1 MKPPMRKRSWA
12 ASVFFAFAVVLG
24 LTHPEALAAPR
35 TATPPT
41 STTAHTSTTAPHA
54 AVFDV
59 HDYGAKGDGSTND
72 TPAINKAI
80 TAANAAGG
88 GTVRFPAGQYKSKN
102 TIRMKSEVTLQVDK
116 GATIQGSSADTYDP
130 PEANP
135 NDAYQDYGHSH
146 FHNAMIYGDRLTHIG
161 FVGEGVIDGL
171 GNLITGNPKS
181 GEADKI
187 LSLTRCDGLRLG
199 DGLTLRRG
207 GHFAALINGCTNVT
221 SDHLTIDTASD
232 RDGWNIISTTNVTV
246 TNANIKANDDAL
258 VFKSDYALGAK
269 LPNGHV
275 RVSDS
280 YLSAVCCNAL
290 MFGSETC
297 GDFSD
302 YQFAKIRIEGSNK
315 SGLGMVSMDGA
326 KISDVHYRDITMTGV
341 HSPIMQKIG
350 TRKRC
355 GNSPGVGSIS
365 DVTYDNITA
374 TGVSPS
380 FSPTLWGESGH
391 RINGVTFTNVDIT
404 VPGGNGTM
412 STAVPS
418 NDPGD
423 YNPKAIGTRPAY
435 GWYVHN
441 ADNITFTD
449 SSVKYAADD
458 GRPAVIANAANGI
471 RLTRFTAQRGS
482 NSPHDVGFQ
491 NVTGYCL
498 TDSHNTSGGALRVS
512 SGGSSEN
519 CGTAAKSTAMATTA
533 VQRPHTGGKPLDLEN
548 PRQAFLRGSVGGL
561 FLHWGERTAPAHTSC
576 TAWENDVTN
585 GGWTPDYWVNEA
597 QKLHTQYLVL
607 ATFHSRLG
615 YARPWPSKI
624 PGSCSTKRDFL
635 GELITAAKA
644 KGLKVILYMTDDPQ
658 WHNEGGH
665 EWLDSAAYSAYKG
678 TDVDL
683 TTRDGFGRF
692 SYDNFFEV
700 MDRYPDLGGFWID
713 NDNAY
718 WESHDLYAQIQQKR
732 PNYTLSNNNEDTP
745 IMDMISNEQK
755 TGMTPSY
762 DYPQAVYT
770 AQPRLTE
777 ADFKLP
783 SSGAWWYDGSNPSVD
798 KMLTLGRL
806 ITNAGSS
813 VKALMAE
820 TAQVNGKFPTNQE
833 AFNNFANSYLGP
845 IWQSLHGTE
854 GGGYMYGGLKPG
866 FWNDGAHGVTT
877 VSRTDPDLQY
887 IHVLTPPS
895 TSTLRIRDNGY
906 RIASVTNLRTGAAVS
921 WSQSGGV
928 LTLTGL
934 ANWDPYDTVFKVTT
948 AGRQGIASGVT
959 MSASASASGHGAAAA
974 GDGDY
979 LTYWDSNKTLPV
991 NLTFD
996 LGSAKKV
1003 QYIGLN
1009 QREDSVAYPRSDTE
1023 QSARIKDYKVFLS
1036 NDGSTWGSAVKTGQ
1050 LASRRGIQGIDLT
1063 AANARYVRLEVD
1075 TTWAA
1080 STDTTRY
1087 KRLRIDEAW
1096 IGTSYAT
1103 PAATVNTYSDNGQ
1116 ALRPAMGWSSWSF
1129 VRRWPTEAKIKAQ
1142 ADALVASGLKD
1153 HGFVYI
1159 NLDDFWQKCD
1169 ANGFVVDSYGRWTVD
1184 TTKFPAGIKALADYI
1199 HSKGL
1204 KFGFYVT
1211 PGIAKNAVT
1220 RNTSIEGTS
1229 YHAADIADTSKTEKN
1244 YNCKNMYYIDYG
1256 KPGAQEFVDSW
1267 AKQFASW
1274 GVDYLKIDG
1283 VGSADI
1289 PDVQAWDK
1297 ALRAT
1302 GRPITFALS
1311 NNLPIAGA
1319 STWKSLANSWRTQG
1333 DVECYCGSGANG
1345 SGYPL
1350 TDWSHVSARFTSAA
1364 NWQQYAGPGGWND
1377 LDSLEIGNGDQAGLT
1392 ADQRRSHFTLWAMAG
1407 APLLLGT
1414 DLTNLDSVDKPMLT
1428 NDRLIGVD
1436 QDGVAAKRIVNSGVK
1451 QVWSKKESDGQ
1462 YVVAL
1467 FNTGT
1472 SGNSTVGVNWS
1483 QVGFTGSGDVTDL
1496 WSGSHKGT
1504 IADSYSATLRPG
1516 ETRLIRVKPASA
1528 ALKTAAASPGMAV
1541 APYEYLGWGSPQ
1553 NPTSVMTATG
1563 VKWFTLAFVLS
1574 DGSCNPKWD
1583 GSRPLTGGNDQSKI
1597 NAIRA
1602 AGGDVVVSVGGW
1614 SGAKLG
1620 EKCSSASALAGAYQK
1635 VVNAYGL
1642 KVIDIDIENTEWS
1655 NATVRQRVIDA
1666 LKIVKAGHPGLK
1678 TIITFGT
1685 TTGGPDSTGVDMIK
1699 RGAASGL
1706 ANDIWCIM
1714 PFDFGGGTTNMGTL
1728 TTQAMEGL
1736 KARVKSAY
1744 GYGDATAY
1752 AHIGL
1757 SSMNGKTDDSGE
1769 LVRVADFKTMLAY
1782 AQQHHI
1788 GRLTYW
1794 SVNRDRACGSGS
1806 DGDSCSG
1813 VSQQPYDYLKVFAQY
1828 TG

>member
-1 MKPPMRKRSWA
+1 MKPPMKSPLYQRSWA

-24 LTHPEALAAPR
+24 LAQPSALAAAPPAPR
-35 TATPPT
+35 AT
-41 STTAHTSTTAPHA
+41 
-54 AVFDV
+54 VYDV
-59 HDYGAKGDGSTND
+59 RDYGAKGDGSAND
-72 TPAINKAI
+72 TPAVNKAI
-80 TAANAAGG
+80 TAANSAGG
-88 GTVRFPAGQYKSKN
+88 GTVRFPAGTYKSKN
-102 TIRMKSEVTLQVDK
+102 TIHMKSDVTLQVDT
-116 GATIQGSSADTYDP
+116 GATIQGSSAGTYDA
-130 PEANP
+130 PETNP
-135 NDAYQDYGHSH
+135 YDQYQDYGHSH
-146 FHNAMIYGDRLTHIG
+146 FHDAMIYGDRLTNIG
-161 FVGEGVIDGL
+161 FVGGGVIDGL

-181 GEADKI
+181 GQADKI
-187 LSLTRCDGLRLG
+187 LSLTRCDGLRIG

-207 GHFAALINGCTNVT
+207 GHFAALVNGCTNVT

-246 TNANIKANDDAL
+246 TDASIKANDDAL

-275 RVSDS
+275 RVSNS
-280 YLSAVCCNAL
+280 YLSAKCCNAL

-302 YQFAKIRIEGSNK
+302 YRFQKIRIEGADK

-341 HSPIMQKIG
+341 HSPIMEKIG

-374 TGVSPS
+374 TGNSPS
-380 FSPTLWGESGH
+380 FSPTLWGETGH
-391 RINGVTFTNVDIT
+391 RISGITFTNVDIT

-412 STAVPS
+412 STGVPA
-418 NDPGD
+418 NDPKD

-435 GWYVHN
+435 GWYLHN
-441 ADNITFTD
+441 ADHVQFTD
-449 SSVKYAADD
+449 SSVKFAADD
-458 GRPAVIANAANGI
+458 GRPAVVANAASGI
-471 RLTRFTAQRGS
+471 RFTGFTAQRGS
-482 NSPHDVGFQ
+482 NSPYDLGFQ
-491 NVTGYCL
+491 DVNGYCV
-498 TDSHNTSGGALRVS
+498 SGAGSPRVS
-512 SGGSSEN
+512 STGSSEN
-519 CGTAAKSTAMATTA
+519 CATTPA
-533 VQRPHTGGKPLDLEN
+533 RSAGVAARPLDLEN
-548 PRQAFLRGSVGGL
+548 PRQDFLRNSVGGL
-561 FLHWGERTAPAHTSC
+561 FLHWGLRTAPAHTSC
-576 TAWENDVTN
+576 TGWESDVTN

-597 QKLHTQYLVL
+597 RKLHTQYLVL

-644 KGLKVILYMTDDPQ
+644 KGMKVVLYMTDDPQ
-658 WHNEGGH
+658 WHDEGGH

-678 TDVDL
+678 KNVDL
-683 TTRDGFGRF
+683 TTRDGFGQF
-692 SYDNFFEV
+692 GYDNFFEV

-718 WESHDLYAQIQQKR
+718 WESHDLYQQIYQKR

-755 TGMTPSY
+755 TGMSPAY

-783 SSGAWWYDGSNPSVD
+783 STGAWWYDGSDASVD
-798 KMLTLGRL
+798 RALTLGRL
-806 ITNAGSS
+806 VTNAGSS

-820 TAQVNGKFPTNQE
+820 TAQVNGKFPANQA
-833 AFNNFANSYLGP
+833 AFNTFADSYLDP
-845 IWQSLHGTE
+845 IWESLHGTE
-854 GGGYMYGGLKPG
+854 GGGYLYGGLKPG

-877 VSRTDPDLQY
+877 ISRTDPDLQY

-906 RIASVTNLRTGAAVS
+906 RIASVTNLRTGAAIS

-928 LTLTGL
+928 LTLSGL
-934 ANWDPYDTVFKVTT
+934 GGWDPYDTVFKVTT
-948 AGRQGIASGVT
+948 AGRQGILSGVT
-959 MSASASASGHGAAAA
+959 VSASASASGHAGSAA
-974 GDGDY
+974 GDGSY
-979 LTYWDSNKTLPV
+979 LTYWDNGKTLPV

-996 LGSAKKV
+996 LGSSKRA

-1009 QREDSVAYPRSDTE
+1009 QREDSVAYARSDTE

-1036 NDGSTWGSAVKTGQ
+1036 NDGTNWGSAVKTGR
-1050 LASRRGIQGIDLT
+1050 LPSRRGIQGIDLT

-1075 TTWAA
+1075 STWAA
-1080 STDTTRY
+1080 ATDTTRY
-1087 KRLRIDEAW
+1087 QRLRIDEAW

-1103 PAATVNTYSDNGQ
+1103 PAAFTPKSDNGQ
-1116 ALRPAMGWSSWSF
+1116 SLRPAMGWSSWSY
-1129 VRRWPTEAKIKAQ
+1129 VRRTPTEAKIKAQ
-1142 ADALVASGLKD
+1142 ADALVSSGLKN
-1153 HGFVYI
+1153 HGFVYV

-1169 ANGFVVDSYGRWTVD
+1169 ANGFTVDSYGRWAVD
-1184 TTKFPAGIKALADYI
+1184 TAKFPSGIKALADYI

-1220 RNTSIEGTS
+1220 ANTPIEGTS
-1229 YHAADIADTSKTEKN
+1229 YHAKDIADTTRTEKN

-1256 KPGAQEFVDSW
+1256 KPGAQEFVDAW

-1297 ALRAT
+1297 ALRAS
-1302 GRPITFALS
+1302 GRTVNFALS
-1311 NNLPIAGA
+1311 NNLPIADA
-1319 STWKSLANSWRTQG
+1319 STWRQYANSWRTQG
-1333 DVECYCGSGANG
+1333 DVECYCGPGANG

-1350 TDWSHVSARFTSAA
+1350 TDWSHVSARFNTAA
-1364 NWQQYAGPGGWND
+1364 SWQPYAGPGGWND
-1377 LDSLEIGNGDQAGLT
+1377 LDSLEVGNGDQVGLT

-1407 APLLLGT
+1407 SPLLLGT
-1414 DLTNLDSVDKPMLT
+1414 DVTHLDPVDKAMLT

-1436 QDGVAAKRIVNSGVK
+1436 QDGVAAKRVVNSGVQ
-1451 QVWSKKESDGQ
+1451 QVWSKRESDGA

-1472 SGNSTVGVNWS
+1472 SGSATVSVNWS

-1496 WSGSHKGT
+1496 WSGSHKGA

-1516 ETRLIRVKPASA
+1516 ETRLIRV
-1528 ALKTAAASPGMAV
+1528 
-1541 APYEYLGWGSPQ
+1541 
-1553 NPTSVMTATG
+1553 NP
-1563 VKWFTLAFVLS
+1563 
-1574 DGSCNPKWD
+1574 
-1583 GSRPLTGGNDQSKI
+1583 
-1597 NAIRA
+1597 
-1602 AGGDVVVSVGGW
+1602 VG
-1614 SGAKLG
+1614 
-1620 EKCSSASALAGAYQK
+1620 SAL
-1635 VVNAYGL
+1635 
-1642 KVIDIDIENTEWS
+1642 
-1655 NATVRQRVIDA
+1655 R
-1666 LKIVKAGHPGLK
+1666 GH
-1678 TIITFGT
+1678 
-1685 TTGGPDSTGVDMIK
+1685 S
-1699 RGAASGL
+1699 
-1706 ANDIWCIM
+1706 
-1714 PFDFGGGTTNMGTL
+1714 
-1728 TTQAMEGL
+1728 
-1736 KARVKSAY
+1736 
-1744 GYGDATAY
+1744 
-1752 AHIGL
+1752 
-1757 SSMNGKTDDSGE
+1757 
-1769 LVRVADFKTMLAY
+1769 
-1782 AQQHHI
+1782 
-1788 GRLTYW
+1788 
-1794 SVNRDRACGSGS
+1794 
-1806 DGDSCSG
+1806 
-1813 VSQQPYDYLKVFAQY
+1813 
-1828 TG
+1828 